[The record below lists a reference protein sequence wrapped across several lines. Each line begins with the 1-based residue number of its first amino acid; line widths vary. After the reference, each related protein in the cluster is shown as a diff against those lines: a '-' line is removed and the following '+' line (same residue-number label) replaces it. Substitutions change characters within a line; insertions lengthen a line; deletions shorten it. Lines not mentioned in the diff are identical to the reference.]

1 MVKKVFIT
9 DCEGPLTL
17 NDNAYEL
24 ADEFIEDGGKLF
36 KIISRFDDYLVDDV
50 KLENYHAGDTLK
62 LIVPFYKLAG
72 LTNEKM
78 IEFSRE
84 NIYLV
89 NGSDDTL
96 KFANEL
102 IDSFIISTSYGQY
115 IEALCNYIVFPFQN
129 TYHTQ
134 LDVDGATNFNQF
146 DKKSSN
152 VSSDTN
158 DSDNVSSKSNNSQ
171 TIVGDKSPK
180 FIEELE
186 KVEEF
191 RKVILEHG
199 RECEDDFNVLYDIF
213 FNEFPK
219 LEINRYIE
227 SVKTVG
233 GKGKQIAVEDIVE
246 RLNLE
251 DGSIIY
257 MGDSI
262 TDVEPLQY
270 ARDNGGLSVSFNGN
284 EYPLN
289 VAEIA
294 VVSDHTIVSS
304 ILIDLHSRFD
314 KDYVLDFIR
323 LYSQKGPD
331 AAFADFEVDYSL
343 VEEFEKVF
351 YNKNAP
357 IIEIITDENREYL
370 LKLSKDMRN
379 SIRGKDI
386 GGLG

>member
-36 KIISRFDDYLVDDV
+36 KIISRFDDYLVEDV

-78 IEFSRE
+78 IKFSRE

-89 NGSDDTL
+89 DGSDDTL
-96 KFANEL
+96 RFANEL
-102 IDSFIISTSYGQY
+102 IDSFIVSTSYGQY
-115 IEALCNYIVFPFQN
+115 IEALCNYIDFPFQN

-134 LDVDGATNFNQF
+134 LDIGWATNFNQF
-146 DKKSSN
+146 DKKS
-152 VSSDTN
+152 
-158 DSDNVSSKSNNSQ
+158 DNVSSKANNSQ

-180 FIEELE
+180 FIEELK
-186 KVEEF
+186 KVDEF
-191 RKVILEHG
+191 RKIILEHG
-199 RECEDDFNVLYDIF
+199 DENEDDFNVLYDIF
-213 FNEFPK
+213 FKEFPK
-219 LEINRYIE
+219 LEINKYIE

-246 RLNLE
+246 RFGLE
-251 DGSIIY
+251 SGSIIY

-294 VVSDHTIVSS
+294 VISDHTIVSS

-323 LYSQKGPD
+323 TYSEKGPD
-331 AAFADFEVDYSL
+331 DAFADFEVDYSL
-343 VEEFEKVF
+343 IEEFEKVF
-351 YNKNAP
+351 HNKNAP
-357 IIEIITDENREYL
+357 IIEIITDENRDYL
-370 LKLSKDMRN
+370 LRLSKEMRN
-379 SIRGKDI
+379 GIRGKDI

>member
-1 MVKKVFIT
+1 MVRKAFIT

-24 ADEFIEDGGKLF
+24 ADEFIEDGGRLF
-36 KIISRFDDYLVDDV
+36 KIISRFDDYLVDEV

-96 KFANEL
+96 KFANER
-102 IDSFIISTSYGQY
+102 IDSFIVSTSYGQY
-115 IEALCNYIVFPFQN
+115 IEALCNYIDFPFQN

-134 LDVDGATNFNQF
+134 LDVDSATNFNE
-146 DKKSSN
+146 DSLNSS
-152 VSSDTN
+152 TIG
-158 DSDNVSSKSNNSQ
+158 SKSA
-171 TIVGDKSPK
+171 K
-180 FIEELE
+180 FIGELE

-191 RKVILEHG
+191 RKIILEHG
-199 RECEDDFNVLYDIF
+199 EECEDDFNVLYDIF

-246 RLNLE
+246 KFALG

-270 ARDNGGLSVSFNGN
+270 ARDHGGLSVSFNGN

-294 VVSDHTIVSS
+294 VISDHTIVSS

-314 KDYVLDFIR
+314 KDYVMDFIR
-323 LYSQKGPD
+323 EYAEKGPD
-331 AAFADFEVDYSL
+331 SAFNDFEVDYSL

-351 YNKNAP
+351 SNRNIP

-370 LKLSKDMRN
+370 LKLSKEMRN

>member
-24 ADEFIEDGGKLF
+24 AEDGGKLF

-78 IEFSRE
+78 IKFSRE

-89 NGSDDTL
+89 DGSDDTL
-96 KFANEL
+96 RFANEL
-102 IDSFIISTSYGQY
+102 IDSFIVSTSYGQY
-115 IEALCNYIVFPFQN
+115 IEALCNYIDFPFQN

-134 LDVDGATNFNQF
+134 LDVDGATNFNSF
-146 DKKSSN
+146 DKKL
-152 VSSDTN
+152 
-158 DSDNVSSKSNNSQ
+158 DNVSSTTNNSQ

-180 FIEELE
+180 FIEELK
-186 KVEEF
+186 KVDEF
-191 RKVILEHG
+191 RKIILEHG
-199 RECEDDFNVLYDIF
+199 DENEDDFNVLYDIF
-213 FNEFPK
+213 FKEFPK
-219 LEINRYIE
+219 LEINKYIE

-246 RLNLE
+246 RFGLE
-251 DGSIIY
+251 SGSIIY

-294 VVSDHTIVSS
+294 VISDHTIVSS

-323 LYSQKGPD
+323 TYSEKGPD
-331 AAFADFEVDYSL
+331 DAFADFEVDYSL
-343 VEEFEKVF
+343 IEEFEKVF
-351 YNKNAP
+351 HNKNAP
-357 IIEIITDENREYL
+357 IIEIITDENRDYL
-370 LKLSKDMRN
+370 LRLSKEMRN
-379 SIRGKDI
+379 GIRGKDI

>member
-36 KIISRFDDYLVDDV
+36 KIISRFDDYLVEDV

-78 IEFSRE
+78 IKFSRE

-89 NGSDDTL
+89 DGSDDTL
-96 KFANEL
+96 RFANEL
-102 IDSFIISTSYGQY
+102 IDSFIVSTSYGQY
-115 IEALCNYIVFPFQN
+115 IEALCNYIDFPFQN

-134 LDVDGATNFNQF
+134 LDVDGATNFNSF
-146 DKKSSN
+146 DKKL
-152 VSSDTN
+152 
-158 DSDNVSSKSNNSQ
+158 DNVSSTTNNSQ

-180 FIEELE
+180 FIEELK
-186 KVEEF
+186 KVDEF
-191 RKVILEHG
+191 RKIILEHG
-199 RECEDDFNVLYDIF
+199 DENEDDFNVLYDIF
-213 FNEFPK
+213 FKEFPK
-219 LEINRYIE
+219 LEINKYIE

-246 RLNLE
+246 RFGLE
-251 DGSIIY
+251 SGSIIY

-294 VVSDHTIVSS
+294 VISDHTIVSS

-314 KDYVLDFIR
+314 KEYVLDFIR
-323 LYSQKGPD
+323 EYSQKGPN
-331 AAFADFEVDYSL
+331 AAFEDFEVDYSL

-351 YNKNAP
+351 YNKEAP
-357 IIEIITDENREYL
+357 IIEIITDDNRDYL
-370 LKLSKDMRN
+370 LKLSKEMRN
-379 SIRGKDI
+379 RIRGKDI

>member
-78 IEFSRE
+78 IKFSRE

-89 NGSDDTL
+89 DGSDDTL
-96 KFANEL
+96 RFANEL
-102 IDSFIISTSYGQY
+102 IDSFIVSTSYGQY
-115 IEALCNYIVFPFQN
+115 IEALCNYIDFPFQN

-134 LDVDGATNFNQF
+134 LDVDGATNFNSF
-146 DKKSSN
+146 DAK
-152 VSSDTN
+152 
-158 DSDNVSSKSNNSQ
+158 SDNVSTATNNSQ
-171 TIVGDKSPK
+171 TIVGTKSPK
-180 FIEELE
+180 FIEELK
-186 KVEEF
+186 KVDEF
-191 RKVILEHG
+191 RKIILEHG
-199 RECEDDFNVLYDIF
+199 DENEDDFNVLYDIF
-213 FNEFPK
+213 FKEFPK
-219 LEINRYIE
+219 LEINKYIE

-246 RLNLE
+246 RFGLE
-251 DGSIIY
+251 SGSIIY

-294 VVSDHTIVSS
+294 VISDHTIVSS

-314 KDYVLDFIR
+314 KEYVLDFIR
-323 LYSQKGPD
+323 EYSQKGPN
-331 AAFADFEVDYSL
+331 AAFEDFEVDYSL

-351 YNKNAP
+351 YNKEAP
-357 IIEIITDENREYL
+357 IIEIITDDNRDYL
-370 LKLSKDMRN
+370 LKLSKEMRN

>member
-36 KIISRFDDYLVDDV
+36 KIISRFDDYLVEDV

-78 IEFSRE
+78 IKFSRE

-89 NGSDDTL
+89 DGSDDTL
-96 KFANEL
+96 RFANEL
-102 IDSFIISTSYGQY
+102 IDSFIVSTSYGQY
-115 IEALCNYIVFPFQN
+115 IEALCNYIDFPFQN

-134 LDVDGATNFNQF
+134 LDVDGATNFNSF
-146 DKKSSN
+146 DAK
-152 VSSDTN
+152 
-158 DSDNVSSKSNNSQ
+158 SDNVSTATNNSQ
-171 TIVGDKSPK
+171 TIVGTKSPK
-180 FIEELE
+180 FIEELK
-186 KVEEF
+186 KVDEF
-191 RKVILEHG
+191 RKIILEHG
-199 RECEDDFNVLYDIF
+199 EENEDDFNVLYDIF

-219 LEINRYIE
+219 LEINKYIE

-246 RLNLE
+246 RFGLE
-251 DGSIIY
+251 SGSIIY

-294 VVSDHTIVSS
+294 VISDHTIVSS

-314 KDYVLDFIR
+314 KEYVLDFIR
-323 LYSQKGPD
+323 EYSQKGPN
-331 AAFADFEVDYSL
+331 AAFEDFEVDYSL
-343 VEEFEKVF
+343 VEEFEKLF
-351 YNKNAP
+351 YNKEAP
-357 IIEIITDENREYL
+357 IIEIITDDNRDYL
-370 LKLSKDMRN
+370 LKLSKEMRN

>member
-78 IEFSRE
+78 IKFSRE

-89 NGSDDTL
+89 DGSDDTL
-96 KFANEL
+96 RFANEL
-102 IDSFIISTSYGQY
+102 IDSFIVSTSYGQY
-115 IEALCNYIVFPFQN
+115 IEALCNYIDFPFQN

-146 DKKSSN
+146 DKKS
-152 VSSDTN
+152 
-158 DSDNVSSKSNNSQ
+158 DNVSSVTNNSQ
-171 TIVGDKSPK
+171 TIVGVKSPK
-180 FIEELE
+180 FIEELK

-191 RKVILEHG
+191 RKIILEHG
-199 RECEDDFNVLYDIF
+199 DESEDDFNVLYDIF

-219 LEINRYIE
+219 LEINKYIE

-233 GKGKQIAVEDIVE
+233 GKGKQIAVEEIVE
-246 RLNLE
+246 RFGLE
-251 DGSIIY
+251 SGSIIY

-294 VVSDHTIVSS
+294 VISNHTIVSS

-314 KDYVLDFIR
+314 KEYVLDFIR
-323 LYSQKGPD
+323 EYSQKGPN
-331 AAFADFEVDYSL
+331 AAFEDFEVDYSL
-343 VEEFEKVF
+343 IEEFEKVF
-351 YNKNAP
+351 YNKEAP
-357 IIEIITDENREYL
+357 IIEIITDDNRDYL
-370 LKLSKDMRN
+370 LKLSKEMRN

>member
-36 KIISRFDDYLVDDV
+36 KIISRFDDYLVEDV

-78 IEFSRE
+78 IKFSRE

-89 NGSDDTL
+89 DGSDDTL
-96 KFANEL
+96 RFANEL
-102 IDSFIISTSYGQY
+102 IDSFIVSTSYGQY
-115 IEALCNYIVFPFQN
+115 IEALCNYIDFPFQN

-134 LDVDGATNFNQF
+134 LDVDGATNFNSF
-146 DKKSSN
+146 DKKL
-152 VSSDTN
+152 
-158 DSDNVSSKSNNSQ
+158 DNVSSTTNNSQ

-180 FIEELE
+180 FIEELK
-186 KVEEF
+186 KVDEF
-191 RKVILEHG
+191 RKIILEHG
-199 RECEDDFNVLYDIF
+199 DESEDDFNVLYDIF

-219 LEINRYIE
+219 LEINKYIE

-246 RLNLE
+246 RFGLE
-251 DGSIIY
+251 YGSIIY

-294 VVSDHTIVSS
+294 VISDHTIVSS

-323 LYSQKGPD
+323 TYSEKGPD
-331 AAFADFEVDYSL
+331 DAFADFEVDYSL
-343 VEEFEKVF
+343 IEEFEKVF
-351 YNKNAP
+351 HNKNAP
-357 IIEIITDENREYL
+357 IIEIITDENRDYL
-370 LKLSKDMRN
+370 LRLSKEMRN
-379 SIRGKDI
+379 GIRGKDI

>member
-36 KIISRFDDYLVDDV
+36 KIISRFDDYLVEDV

-78 IEFSRE
+78 IKFSRE

-89 NGSDDTL
+89 DGSDDTL
-96 KFANEL
+96 RFANEL
-102 IDSFIISTSYGQY
+102 IDSFIVSTSYGQY
-115 IEALCNYIVFPFQN
+115 IEALCNYIDFPFQN

-134 LDVDGATNFNQF
+134 LDVDGATNFNSF
-146 DKKSSN
+146 DAK
-152 VSSDTN
+152 
-158 DSDNVSSKSNNSQ
+158 SDNVSTATNNSQ
-171 TIVGDKSPK
+171 TIVGTKSPK
-180 FIEELE
+180 FIEELK
-186 KVEEF
+186 KVDEF
-191 RKVILEHG
+191 RKIILEHG
-199 RECEDDFNVLYDIF
+199 DENEDDFNVLYDIF
-213 FNEFPK
+213 FKEFPK
-219 LEINRYIE
+219 LEINKYIE

-246 RLNLE
+246 RFGLE
-251 DGSIIY
+251 SGSIIY

-294 VVSDHTIVSS
+294 VISDHTIVSS

-314 KDYVLDFIR
+314 KEYVLDFIR
-323 LYSQKGPD
+323 EYSQKGPN
-331 AAFADFEVDYSL
+331 AAFEDFEVDYSL
-343 VEEFEKVF
+343 IEEFEKVF
-351 YNKNAP
+351 YNKEAP
-357 IIEIITDENREYL
+357 IIEIITDDNRDYL
-370 LKLSKDMRN
+370 LKLSKEMRN

>member
-24 ADEFIEDGGKLF
+24 ADVFIEDGGRLF

-50 KLENYHAGDTLK
+50 NLENYHAGDTLK

-102 IDSFIISTSYGQY
+102 IDSFIVSTSYGQY
-115 IEALCNYIVFPFQN
+115 IEALCNYIYFPFQN

-134 LDVDGATNFNQF
+134 LDVDGATNFNEF
-146 DKKSSN
+146 SKKSSN
-152 VSSDTN
+152 VSSD
-158 DSDNVSSKSNNSQ
+158 SNNSQ
-171 TIVGDKSPK
+171 TMVGSKSPK
-180 FIEELE
+180 FIEELK

-191 RKVILEHG
+191 RKIILEHG
-199 RECEDDFNVLYDIF
+199 GENEDDFNVLYDIF

-219 LEINRYIE
+219 LEINKYIE

-233 GKGKQIAVEDIVE
+233 GKGKQIAVEDIVDKFG
-246 RLNLE
+246 LE
-251 DGSIIY
+251 EGSIIY

-270 ARDNGGLSVSFNGN
+270 AREHGGLSVSFNGN

-294 VVSDHTIVSS
+294 VISDHTIVSS
-304 ILIDLHSRFD
+304 ILIDLHARFD

-323 LYSQKGPD
+323 AFSEKGPD
-331 AAFADFEVDYSL
+331 EAFADFEVDYSL
-343 VEEFEKVF
+343 IEEFEKVF
-351 YNKNAP
+351 YNKEAP

-370 LKLSKDMRN
+370 LEASKAMRN
-379 SIRGKDI
+379 GIRGKDI

>member
-36 KIISRFDDYLVDDV
+36 KIISRFDDYLVEDV

-78 IEFSRE
+78 IKFSRE

-89 NGSDDTL
+89 DGSDDTL
-96 KFANEL
+96 RFANEL
-102 IDSFIISTSYGQY
+102 IDSFIVSTSYGQY
-115 IEALCNYIVFPFQN
+115 IEALCNYIDFPFQN

-134 LDVDGATNFNQF
+134 LDVDGATNFNSF
-146 DKKSSN
+146 DAK
-152 VSSDTN
+152 
-158 DSDNVSSKSNNSQ
+158 SDNVSTATNNSQ
-171 TIVGDKSPK
+171 TIVGTKSPK
-180 FIEELE
+180 FIEELK
-186 KVEEF
+186 KVDEF
-191 RKVILEHG
+191 RKIILEHG
-199 RECEDDFNVLYDIF
+199 DENEDDFNVLYDIF
-213 FNEFPK
+213 FKEFPK
-219 LEINRYIE
+219 LEINKYIE

-246 RLNLE
+246 RFGLE
-251 DGSIIY
+251 SGSIIY

-294 VVSDHTIVSS
+294 VISDHTIVSS

-314 KDYVLDFIR
+314 KEYVLDFIR
-323 LYSQKGPD
+323 EYSQKGPN
-331 AAFADFEVDYSL
+331 AAFEDFEVDYSL

-351 YNKNAP
+351 YNKEAP
-357 IIEIITDENREYL
+357 IIEIITDDNRDYL
-370 LKLSKDMRN
+370 LKLSKEMRN

>member
-36 KIISRFDDYLVDDV
+36 KIISRFDDYLVEDV

-78 IEFSRE
+78 IKFSRE

-89 NGSDDTL
+89 DGSDDTL
-96 KFANEL
+96 RFANEL
-102 IDSFIISTSYGQY
+102 IDSFIVSTSYGQY
-115 IEALCNYIVFPFQN
+115 IEALCNYIDFPFQN

-134 LDVDGATNFNQF
+134 LDVDGATNFNSF
-146 DKKSSN
+146 DKKL
-152 VSSDTN
+152 
-158 DSDNVSSKSNNSQ
+158 DNVSSTTNNSQ

-180 FIEELE
+180 FIEELK
-186 KVEEF
+186 KVDEF
-191 RKVILEHG
+191 RKIILEHG
-199 RECEDDFNVLYDIF
+199 DENEDDFNVLYDIF

-219 LEINRYIE
+219 LEINKYIE

-246 RLNLE
+246 RFGLE
-251 DGSIIY
+251 SGSIIY

-294 VVSDHTIVSS
+294 VISDHTIVSS

-323 LYSQKGPD
+323 TYSEKGPD
-331 AAFADFEVDYSL
+331 DAFADFEVDYSL
-343 VEEFEKVF
+343 IEEFEKVF
-351 YNKNAP
+351 HNKNAP
-357 IIEIITDENREYL
+357 IIEIITDENRDYL
-370 LKLSKDMRN
+370 LRLSKEMRN
-379 SIRGKDI
+379 GIRGKDI

>member
-78 IEFSRE
+78 VKFSRE

-102 IDSFIISTSYGQY
+102 IDSFIVSTSYGQY
-115 IEALCNYIVFPFQN
+115 IEALCNYIDFPFQN

-146 DKKSSN
+146 DKKS
-152 VSSDTN
+152 
-158 DSDNVSSKSNNSQ
+158 DNVSSSSNNSQ

-180 FIEELE
+180 FIEELK

-191 RKVILEHG
+191 RKIILEHG
-199 RECEDDFNVLYDIF
+199 EENEDDFNVLYDIF

-219 LEINRYIE
+219 LEINKYIE

-246 RLNLE
+246 KLDLGQ
-251 DGSIIY
+251 GSIIY

-284 EYPLN
+284 EYPMN

-294 VVSDHTIVSS
+294 VISDHTIVSS

-323 LYSQKGPD
+323 EYSQKGPN
-331 AAFADFEVDYSL
+331 AAFEDFEVDYSL

-351 YNKNAP
+351 HNKKAP
-357 IIEIITDENREYL
+357 IIEIITDENRDYL
-370 LKLSKDMRN
+370 LKLSKEMRN
-379 SIRGKDI
+379 GIRGKDI

>member
-36 KIISRFDDYLVDDV
+36 KIISRFDDYLVEDV

-78 IEFSRE
+78 IKFSRE

-89 NGSDDTL
+89 DGSDDTL
-96 KFANEL
+96 RFANEL
-102 IDSFIISTSYGQY
+102 IDSFIVSTSYGQY
-115 IEALCNYIVFPFQN
+115 IEALCNYIDFPFQN

-134 LDVDGATNFNQF
+134 LDIGWATNFNSF
-146 DKKSSN
+146 DKKL
-152 VSSDTN
+152 
-158 DSDNVSSKSNNSQ
+158 DNVSSTTNNSQ

-180 FIEELE
+180 FIEELK
-186 KVEEF
+186 KVDEF
-191 RKVILEHG
+191 RKIILEHG
-199 RECEDDFNVLYDIF
+199 DENEDDFNVLYDIF
-213 FNEFPK
+213 FKEFPK
-219 LEINRYIE
+219 LEINKYIE

-246 RLNLE
+246 RFGLE
-251 DGSIIY
+251 SGSIIY

-294 VVSDHTIVSS
+294 VISDHTIVSS

-323 LYSQKGPD
+323 TYSEKGPD
-331 AAFADFEVDYSL
+331 DAFADFEVDYSL
-343 VEEFEKVF
+343 IEEFEKVF
-351 YNKNAP
+351 HNKNAP
-357 IIEIITDENREYL
+357 IIEIITDENRDYL
-370 LKLSKDMRN
+370 LRLSKEMRN
-379 SIRGKDI
+379 GIRGKDI

>member
-78 IEFSRE
+78 IKFSRE

-89 NGSDDTL
+89 DGSDETL
-96 KFANEL
+96 RFANEL
-102 IDSFIISTSYGQY
+102 IDSFIVSTSYGQY
-115 IEALCNYIVFPFQN
+115 IEALCNYIDFPFQN

-134 LDVDGATNFNQF
+134 LDVDGATNFNSF
-146 DKKSSN
+146 DANSN
-152 VSSDTN
+152 
-158 DSDNVSSKSNNSQ
+158 NVSNNSNNTQ
-171 TIVGDKSPK
+171 TIVGTKSPK
-180 FIEELE
+180 FIEELK

-191 RKVILEHG
+191 RKIILEHG
-199 RECEDDFNVLYDIF
+199 EENEDDFNVLYDIF

-246 RLNLE
+246 KLGLE
-251 DGSIIY
+251 EGSIIY

-294 VVSDHTIVSS
+294 VISNHTIVSS

-314 KDYVLDFIR
+314 KDYVFNFI
-323 LYSQKGPD
+323 LEYSQKGPD
-331 AAFADFEVDYSL
+331 AAFRDFEVDYSL
-343 VEEFEKVF
+343 IEEFEKVF
-351 YNKNAP
+351 YNREAP
-357 IIEIITDENREYL
+357 IIEIITDENRDHL
-370 LKLSKDMRN
+370 LKISKEMRN

>member
-36 KIISRFDDYLVDDV
+36 KIISRFDDYLVEDV

-78 IEFSRE
+78 IKFSRE

-89 NGSDDTL
+89 DGSDDTL
-96 KFANEL
+96 RFANEL
-102 IDSFIISTSYGQY
+102 IDSFIVSTSYGQY
-115 IEALCNYIVFPFQN
+115 IEALCNYIDFPFQN

-134 LDVDGATNFNQF
+134 LDIGWATNFNSF
-146 DKKSSN
+146 DKKL
-152 VSSDTN
+152 
-158 DSDNVSSKSNNSQ
+158 DNVSSTTNNSQ

-180 FIEELE
+180 FIEELK

-191 RKVILEHG
+191 RKIILEHG
-199 RECEDDFNVLYDIF
+199 DENEDDFNVLYDIF
-213 FNEFPK
+213 FKEFPK
-219 LEINRYIE
+219 LEINKYIE

-246 RLNLE
+246 RFGLE
-251 DGSIIY
+251 SGSIIY

-294 VVSDHTIVSS
+294 VISDHTIVSS

-323 LYSQKGPD
+323 TYSEKGPD
-331 AAFADFEVDYSL
+331 DAFADFEVDYSL
-343 VEEFEKVF
+343 IEEFEKVF
-351 YNKNAP
+351 HNKNAP
-357 IIEIITDENREYL
+357 IIEIITDENRDYL
-370 LKLSKDMRN
+370 LRLSKEMRN
-379 SIRGKDI
+379 GIRGKDI

>member
-78 IEFSRE
+78 IKFSRE

-89 NGSDDTL
+89 DGSDDTL
-96 KFANEL
+96 RFANEL
-102 IDSFIISTSYGQY
+102 IDSFIVSTSYGQY
-115 IEALCNYIVFPFQN
+115 IEALCNYINFPFQN

-134 LDVDGATNFNQF
+134 LDVDGATNFNQS
-146 DKKSSN
+146 DAKSK
-152 VSSDTN
+152 T
-158 DSDNVSSKSNNSQ
+158 
-171 TIVGDKSPK
+171 VGVKSPK
-180 FIEELE
+180 FIEELK

-191 RKVILEHG
+191 RKIILEHG
-199 RECEDDFNVLYDIF
+199 DESEDDFNVLYDIF

-219 LEINRYIE
+219 LEINKYIE

-246 RLNLE
+246 KLDLGQ
-251 DGSIIY
+251 GSIIY

-294 VVSDHTIVSS
+294 VISDHTIVSS

-314 KDYVLDFIR
+314 KEYVLDFIR
-323 LYSQKGPD
+323 EYSQKGPN
-331 AAFADFEVDYSL
+331 AAFEDFEVDYSL
-343 VEEFEKVF
+343 IEEFEKVF
-351 YNKNAP
+351 YNKEAP
-357 IIEIITDENREYL
+357 IIEIITDDNRDYL
-370 LKLSKDMRN
+370 LKLSKEMRN

>member
-78 IEFSRE
+78 IKFSRE

-89 NGSDDTL
+89 DGSDDTL
-96 KFANEL
+96 RFANEL
-102 IDSFIISTSYGQY
+102 IDSFIVSTSYGQY
-115 IEALCNYIVFPFQN
+115 IEALCNYINFPFQN

-134 LDVDGATNFNQF
+134 LDVDGATNFNQS
-146 DKKSSN
+146 DKNSNDISSN
-152 VSSDTN
+152 T
-158 DSDNVSSKSNNSQ
+158 NNSQ
-171 TIVGDKSPK
+171 TIVGTKSPK
-180 FIEELE
+180 FIEELK
-186 KVEEF
+186 KVDEF
-191 RKVILEHG
+191 RKIILEHG
-199 RECEDDFNVLYDIF
+199 EENEDDFNVLYDIF

-219 LEINRYIE
+219 LEINKYIE

-246 RLNLE
+246 RLQLE
-251 DGSIIY
+251 SGSIIY

-294 VVSDHTIVSS
+294 VISDHTIVSS

-314 KDYVLDFIR
+314 KEYVLDFIR
-323 LYSQKGPD
+323 EYSQKGPN
-331 AAFADFEVDYSL
+331 AAFEDFEVDYSL
-343 VEEFEKVF
+343 IEEFEKVF
-351 YNKNAP
+351 YNKEAP
-357 IIEIITDENREYL
+357 IIEIITDDNRDYL
-370 LKLSKDMRN
+370 LKLSKEMRN

>member
-36 KIISRFDDYLVDDV
+36 KIISRFDDYLVEDV

-78 IEFSRE
+78 IKFSRE

-89 NGSDDTL
+89 DGSDDTL
-96 KFANEL
+96 RFANEL
-102 IDSFIISTSYGQY
+102 IDSFIVSTSYGQY
-115 IEALCNYIVFPFQN
+115 IEALCNYIDFPFQN

-134 LDVDGATNFNQF
+134 LDVDGATNFNSF
-146 DKKSSN
+146 DAK
-152 VSSDTN
+152 
-158 DSDNVSSKSNNSQ
+158 SDNVSTATNNSQ
-171 TIVGDKSPK
+171 TIVGTKSPK
-180 FIEELE
+180 FIEELK
-186 KVEEF
+186 KVDEF
-191 RKVILEHG
+191 RKIILEHG
-199 RECEDDFNVLYDIF
+199 DENEDDFNVLYDIF
-213 FNEFPK
+213 FKEFPK
-219 LEINRYIE
+219 LEINKYIE

-246 RLNLE
+246 RFGLE
-251 DGSIIY
+251 SGSIIY

-294 VVSDHTIVSS
+294 VISDHTIVSS

-323 LYSQKGPD
+323 TYSEKGPD
-331 AAFADFEVDYSL
+331 DAFADFEVDYSL
-343 VEEFEKVF
+343 IEEFEKVF
-351 YNKNAP
+351 HNKNAP
-357 IIEIITDENREYL
+357 IIEIITDENRDYL
-370 LKLSKDMRN
+370 LRLSKEMRN
-379 SIRGKDI
+379 GIRGKDI

>member
-36 KIISRFDDYLVDDV
+36 KIISRFDDYLVEDV

-78 IEFSRE
+78 IKFSRE

-89 NGSDDTL
+89 DGSDDTL
-96 KFANEL
+96 RFANEL
-102 IDSFIISTSYGQY
+102 IDSFIVSTSYGQY
-115 IEALCNYIVFPFQN
+115 IEALCNYIDFPFQN

-134 LDVDGATNFNQF
+134 LDVDGATNFNSF
-146 DKKSSN
+146 DAK
-152 VSSDTN
+152 
-158 DSDNVSSKSNNSQ
+158 SDNVSTATNNSQ
-171 TIVGDKSPK
+171 TIVGTKSPK
-180 FIEELE
+180 FIEELK
-186 KVEEF
+186 KVDEF
-191 RKVILEHG
+191 RKIILEHG
-199 RECEDDFNVLYDIF
+199 EENEDDFNVLYDIF

-219 LEINRYIE
+219 LEINKYIE

-246 RLNLE
+246 RFGLE
-251 DGSIIY
+251 SGSIIY

-294 VVSDHTIVSS
+294 VISDHTIVSS

-314 KDYVLDFIR
+314 KNYVLDFIR
-323 LYSQKGPD
+323 TYSEKGPD
-331 AAFADFEVDYSL
+331 EAFGDFEVDYSL
-343 VEEFEKVF
+343 IEEFEKVF
-351 YNKNAP
+351 HNKNAP
-357 IIEIITDENREYL
+357 IIEIISDENREHL
-370 LKLSKDMRN
+370 LKLSKEMRN
-379 SIRGKDI
+379 NIRGKDI

>member
-78 IEFSRE
+78 IKFSRE

-89 NGSDDTL
+89 DGSDDTL
-96 KFANEL
+96 RFANEL
-102 IDSFIISTSYGQY
+102 IDSFIVSTSYGQY
-115 IEALCNYIVFPFQN
+115 IEALCNYIDFPFQN

-134 LDVDGATNFNQF
+134 LDVDGATNFNSF
-146 DKKSSN
+146 DA
-152 VSSDTN
+152 
-158 DSDNVSSKSNNSQ
+158 
-171 TIVGDKSPK
+171 KSPSVGAK
-180 FIEELE
+180 SPIFIDELK

-191 RKVILEHG
+191 RKIILEHG
-199 RECEDDFNVLYDIF
+199 DESEDDFNVLYDIF

-219 LEINRYIE
+219 LEINKYIE
-227 SVKTVG
+227 
-233 GKGKQIAVEDIVE
+233 
-246 RLNLE
+246 
-251 DGSIIY
+251 IIY

-294 VVSDHTIVSS
+294 VISDHTIVSS

-314 KDYVLDFIR
+314 KEYVLDFIR
-323 LYSQKGPD
+323 EYSQKGPN
-331 AAFADFEVDYSL
+331 AAFEDYEVDYSL
-343 VEEFEKVF
+343 IEEFEKVF
-351 YNKNAP
+351 YNKEAP
-357 IIEIITDENREYL
+357 IIEIITDENRDYL
-370 LKLSKDMRN
+370 LKLSKEMRN

>member
-36 KIISRFDDYLVDDV
+36 KIISRFDDYLVEDV

-78 IEFSRE
+78 IKFSRE

-89 NGSDDTL
+89 DGSDDTL
-96 KFANEL
+96 RFANEL
-102 IDSFIISTSYGQY
+102 IDSFIVSTSYGQY
-115 IEALCNYIVFPFQN
+115 IEALCNYIDFPFQN

-134 LDVDGATNFNQF
+134 LDVDWATNFNSF
-146 DKKSSN
+146 DKKL
-152 VSSDTN
+152 
-158 DSDNVSSKSNNSQ
+158 DNVSSTTNNSQ

-180 FIEELE
+180 FIEELK
-186 KVEEF
+186 KVDEF
-191 RKVILEHG
+191 RKIILEHG
-199 RECEDDFNVLYDIF
+199 DENEDDFNVLYDIF
-213 FNEFPK
+213 FKEFPK
-219 LEINRYIE
+219 LEINKYIE

-246 RLNLE
+246 RFGLE
-251 DGSIIY
+251 SGSIIY

-294 VVSDHTIVSS
+294 VISDHTIVSS

-323 LYSQKGPD
+323 TYSEKGPD
-331 AAFADFEVDYSL
+331 DAFADFEVDYSL
-343 VEEFEKVF
+343 IEEFEKVF
-351 YNKNAP
+351 HNKNAP
-357 IIEIITDENREYL
+357 IIEIITDENRDYL
-370 LKLSKDMRN
+370 LRLSKEMRN
-379 SIRGKDI
+379 GIRGKDI

>member
-36 KIISRFDDYLVDDV
+36 KIISRFDDYLVEDV

-78 IEFSRE
+78 IKFSRE

-89 NGSDDTL
+89 DGSD
-96 KFANEL
+96 
-102 IDSFIISTSYGQY
+102 
-115 IEALCNYIVFPFQN
+115 
-129 TYHTQ
+129 
-134 LDVDGATNFNQF
+134 TNFNSF
-146 DKKSSN
+146 DAK
-152 VSSDTN
+152 
-158 DSDNVSSKSNNSQ
+158 SDNVSTATNNSQ
-171 TIVGDKSPK
+171 TIVGTKSPK
-180 FIEELE
+180 FIEELK
-186 KVEEF
+186 KVDEF
-191 RKVILEHG
+191 RKIILEHG
-199 RECEDDFNVLYDIF
+199 EENEDDFNVLYDIF

-219 LEINRYIE
+219 LEINKYIE

-246 RLNLE
+246 RFGLE
-251 DGSIIY
+251 SGSIIY

-294 VVSDHTIVSS
+294 VISDHTIVSS

-314 KDYVLDFIR
+314 KEYVLDFIR
-323 LYSQKGPD
+323 EYSQKGPN
-331 AAFADFEVDYSL
+331 AAFEDFEVDYSL

-351 YNKNAP
+351 YNKEAP
-357 IIEIITDENREYL
+357 IIEIITDDNRDYL
-370 LKLSKDMRN
+370 LKLSKEMRN

>member
-102 IDSFIISTSYGQY
+102 IDSFIVSTSYGQY
-115 IEALCNYIVFPFQN
+115 IEALCNYIDFPFQN

-134 LDVDGATNFNQF
+134 LDVDGATNFNEF
-146 DKKSSN
+146 SKKSSN

-158 DSDNVSSKSNNSQ
+158 SSQ
-171 TIVGDKSPK
+171 TIVGTKSPK
-180 FIEELE
+180 FIEELK

-191 RKVILEHG
+191 RKIILEHG
-199 RECEDDFNVLYDIF
+199 GENEDDFNVLYEIF

-219 LEINRYIE
+219 LEINKYIE

-246 RLNLE
+246 RFGLE

-270 ARDNGGLSVSFNGN
+270 ARDHGGLSVSFNGN

-294 VVSDHTIVSS
+294 VISDHTIVSS
-304 ILIDLHSRFD
+304 ILIDLHARFD
-314 KDYVLDFIR
+314 KDYVLEFIKE
-323 LYSQKGPD
+323 YSQKGPN

-343 VEEFEKVF
+343 IEEFEKVF
-351 YNKNAP
+351 HNKEAP

-370 LKLSKDMRN
+370 LKLSKEMRN
-379 SIRGKDI
+379 GIRGKDI

>member
-78 IEFSRE
+78 IKFSRE

-89 NGSDDTL
+89 DGSDDTL
-96 KFANEL
+96 RFANEL
-102 IDSFIISTSYGQY
+102 IDSFIVSTSYGQY
-115 IEALCNYIVFPFQN
+115 IEALCNYIDFPFQN

-134 LDVDGATNFNQF
+134 LDVDGATNFNSF
-146 DKKSSN
+146 DKK
-152 VSSDTN
+152 
-158 DSDNVSSKSNNSQ
+158 SDNVSSSSNNSQ

-180 FIEELE
+180 FIEELK

-191 RKVILEHG
+191 RKIILEHG
-199 RECEDDFNVLYDIF
+199 EENEDDFNVLYDIF

-219 LEINRYIE
+219 LEINKYIE

-246 RLNLE
+246 RLDLGQ
-251 DGSIIY
+251 GSIIY

-284 EYPLN
+284 EYPMN

-294 VVSDHTIVSS
+294 VISDHTIVSS

-314 KDYVLDFIR
+314 KEYVLDFIKE
-323 LYSQKGPD
+323 YSQKGPN
-331 AAFADFEVDYSL
+331 AAFEDFEVDYTL

-351 YNKNAP
+351 HNRKAP
-357 IIEIITDENREYL
+357 IIEIITDENRAHL
-370 LKLSKDMRN
+370 LKLSKEMRN
-379 SIRGKDI
+379 GIRGKDI

>member
-36 KIISRFDDYLVDDV
+36 KIISRFDDYLVEDV

-78 IEFSRE
+78 IKFSRE

-89 NGSDDTL
+89 DGSDDTL
-96 KFANEL
+96 RFANEL
-102 IDSFIISTSYGQY
+102 IDSFIVSTSYGQY
-115 IEALCNYIVFPFQN
+115 IEALCNYIDFPFQN

-134 LDVDGATNFNQF
+134 LDIGWATNFNSF
-146 DKKSSN
+146 DKKL
-152 VSSDTN
+152 
-158 DSDNVSSKSNNSQ
+158 DNVSSTTNNSQ

-180 FIEELE
+180 FIEELK

-191 RKVILEHG
+191 RKIILEHG
-199 RECEDDFNVLYDIF
+199 DESEDDFNVLYDIF

-219 LEINRYIE
+219 LEINKYIE

-246 RLNLE
+246 RFGLE
-251 DGSIIY
+251 SGSIIY

-270 ARDNGGLSVSFNGN
+270 ARENGGLSVSFNGN

-294 VVSDHTIVSS
+294 VISDHTIVSS

-323 LYSQKGPD
+323 TYSEKGPD
-331 AAFADFEVDYSL
+331 DAFADFEVDYSL
-343 VEEFEKVF
+343 IEEFEKVF
-351 YNKNAP
+351 HNKNAP
-357 IIEIITDENREYL
+357 IIEIITDENRDYL
-370 LKLSKDMRN
+370 LRLSKEMRN
-379 SIRGKDI
+379 GIRGKDI

>member
-24 ADEFIEDGGKLF
+24 AAEFIEDGDKLF

-78 IEFSRE
+78 IKFSRE

-102 IDSFIISTSYGQY
+102 IDSFIVSTSYGQY
-115 IEALCNYIVFPFQN
+115 IEALCNYIDFPFQN

-134 LDVDGATNFNQF
+134 LDVCGATNFNQF
-146 DKKSSN
+146 DKKSEKISD
-152 VSSDTN
+152 DTN
-158 DSDNVSSKSNNSQ
+158 SSQ
-171 TIVGDKSPK
+171 TLVGTKSPK

-191 RKVILEHG
+191 RKIILQHG
-199 RECEDDFNVLYDIF
+199 EACEDDFNVLYDIF

-219 LEINRYIE
+219 LEINKYIE

-251 DGSIIY
+251 EGSIIY

-262 TDVEPLQY
+262 TDVEPLAY
-270 ARDNGGLSVSFNGN
+270 AREHGGLSVSFNGN

-294 VVSDHTIVSS
+294 VISENTIVSS
-304 ILIDLHSRFD
+304 ILIDLHARFD
-314 KDYVLDFIR
+314 KEYVLDFIR
-323 LYSQKGPD
+323 SYSERGPD
-331 AAFADFEVDYSL
+331 EAFKDFEVDYSL

-351 YNKNAP
+351 YNKSAP
-357 IIEIITDENREYL
+357 IIEIITDENRDNL
-370 LKLSKDMRN
+370 LKLSKEMRN
-379 SIRGKDI
+379 NIRGKDI

>member
-1 MVKKVFIT
+1 MFEKSFIT

-17 NDNAYEL
+17 NDNAFEL
-24 ADEFIEDGGKLF
+24 CTHFIENGDELF
-36 KIISRFDDYLVDDV
+36 KILSLYDDYLVDDV

-78 IEFSRE
+78 IKFSRE

-89 NGSDDTL
+89 DGSDDTL
-96 KFANEL
+96 RFANEL
-102 IDSFIISTSYGQY
+102 IDSFIVSTSYGQY
-115 IEALCNYIVFPFQN
+115 IEALCNYIDFPFQN

-134 LDVDGATNFNQF
+134 LDVDGATNFNSF
-146 DKKSSN
+146 DAK
-152 VSSDTN
+152 
-158 DSDNVSSKSNNSQ
+158 SDNVSTATNNSQ
-171 TIVGDKSPK
+171 TIVGTKSPK
-180 FIEELE
+180 FIEELK

-191 RKVILEHG
+191 RKIILEHG
-199 RECEDDFNVLYDIF
+199 DENEDDFNVLYDIF

-219 LEINRYIE
+219 LEINKYIE

-246 RLNLE
+246 KLDLGQ
-251 DGSIIY
+251 GSIIY

-294 VVSDHTIVSS
+294 VISDHTIVSS

-314 KDYVLDFIR
+314 KEYVLDFIKE
-323 LYSQKGPD
+323 YSQKGPN
-331 AAFADFEVDYSL
+331 AAFEDFEVDYSL
-343 VEEFEKVF
+343 IEEFEKVF
-351 YNKNAP
+351 YNKEAP
-357 IIEIITDENREYL
+357 IIEIITDDNRDYR
-370 LKLSKDMRN
+370 LKLSKEMRN
-379 SIRGKDI
+379 NIRGKDI

>member
-36 KIISRFDDYLVDDV
+36 KIISRFDDYLVEDV

-78 IEFSRE
+78 IKFSRE

-89 NGSDDTL
+89 DGSDDTL
-96 KFANEL
+96 RFANEL
-102 IDSFIISTSYGQY
+102 IDSFIVSTSYGQY
-115 IEALCNYIVFPFQN
+115 IEALCNCIDFPFQN

-134 LDVDGATNFNQF
+134 LDVDGATNFNSF
-146 DKKSSN
+146 DAK
-152 VSSDTN
+152 
-158 DSDNVSSKSNNSQ
+158 SDNVSTATNNSQ
-171 TIVGDKSPK
+171 TIVGTKSPK
-180 FIEELE
+180 FIEELK
-186 KVEEF
+186 KVDEF
-191 RKVILEHG
+191 RKIILEHG
-199 RECEDDFNVLYDIF
+199 EENEDDFNVLYDIF

-219 LEINRYIE
+219 LEINKYIE

-246 RLNLE
+246 RFGLE
-251 DGSIIY
+251 SGSIIY

-294 VVSDHTIVSS
+294 VISDHTIVSS

-314 KDYVLDFIR
+314 KEYVLDFIR
-323 LYSQKGPD
+323 EYSQKGPN
-331 AAFADFEVDYSL
+331 AAFEDFEVDYSL
-343 VEEFEKVF
+343 VEEFEKLF
-351 YNKNAP
+351 YNKEAP
-357 IIEIITDENREYL
+357 IIEIITDDNRDYL
-370 LKLSKDMRN
+370 LKLSKEMRN

>member
-24 ADEFIEDGGKLF
+24 ADEFIDDGGKLF

-78 IEFSRE
+78 INFSRE

-89 NGSDDTL
+89 DGSDDTL
-96 KFANEL
+96 RFANEL
-102 IDSFIISTSYGQY
+102 IDSFIVSTSYGQY
-115 IEALCNYIVFPFQN
+115 IEALCNYI
-129 TYHTQ
+129 
-134 LDVDGATNFNQF
+134 
-146 DKKSSN
+146 
-152 VSSDTN
+152 DT
-158 DSDNVSSKSNNSQ
+158 
-171 TIVGDKSPK
+171 VGVKSPK
-180 FIEELE
+180 FIEELK

-191 RKVILEHG
+191 RKIILEHG
-199 RECEDDFNVLYDIF
+199 DESEDDFNVLYDIF

-219 LEINRYIE
+219 LEINKYIE

-246 RLNLE
+246 KLDLGQ
-251 DGSIIY
+251 GSIIY

-294 VVSDHTIVSS
+294 VISNHTIVSS

-314 KDYVLDFIR
+314 KEYVLDFIR
-323 LYSQKGPD
+323 EYSQKGPN
-331 AAFADFEVDYSL
+331 AAFEDFEVDYSL
-343 VEEFEKVF
+343 IEEFEKVF
-351 YNKNAP
+351 YNKEAP
-357 IIEIITDENREYL
+357 IIEIITDDNRDYL
-370 LKLSKDMRN
+370 LKLSKEMRN

>member
-1 MVKKVFIT
+1 
-9 DCEGPLTL
+9 
-17 NDNAYEL
+17 
-24 ADEFIEDGGKLF
+24 
-36 KIISRFDDYLVDDV
+36 
-50 KLENYHAGDTLK
+50 
-62 LIVPFYKLAG
+62 
-72 LTNEKM
+72 M
-78 IEFSRE
+78 IKFSRE

-89 NGSDDTL
+89 DGSDDTL
-96 KFANEL
+96 RFANEL
-102 IDSFIISTSYGQY
+102 IDSFIVSTSYGQY
-115 IEALCNYIVFPFQN
+115 IEALCNYIDFPFQN

-134 LDVDGATNFNQF
+134 LDIGWATNFNQS
-146 DKKSSN
+146 DKKSNN
-152 VSSDTN
+152 VSSTT
-158 DSDNVSSKSNNSQ
+158 NNSQ

-180 FIEELE
+180 FIEELK
-186 KVEEF
+186 KVDEF
-191 RKVILEHG
+191 RKIILEHG
-199 RECEDDFNVLYDIF
+199 DESEDDFNVLYDIF

-219 LEINRYIE
+219 LEINKYIE

-246 RLNLE
+246 KLDLGQ
-251 DGSIIY
+251 GSIIY

-294 VVSDHTIVSS
+294 VVSNHTIVSS

-314 KDYVLDFIR
+314 KEYVLDFIR
-323 LYSQKGPD
+323 EYSQKGPN
-331 AAFADFEVDYSL
+331 AAFEDFEVDYSL
-343 VEEFEKVF
+343 IEEFEKVF
-351 YNKNAP
+351 YNKEAP
-357 IIEIITDENREYL
+357 IIEIITDDNRDYL
-370 LKLSKDMRN
+370 LKLSKEMRN

>member
-36 KIISRFDDYLVDDV
+36 KIISRFDDYLVEDV

-78 IEFSRE
+78 IKFSRE

-89 NGSDDTL
+89 DGSDDTL
-96 KFANEL
+96 RFANEL
-102 IDSFIISTSYGQY
+102 IDSFIVSTSYGQY
-115 IEALCNYIVFPFQN
+115 IEALCNYIDFPFQN

-134 LDVDGATNFNQF
+134 LDIGWATNFNSF
-146 DKKSSN
+146 DAK
-152 VSSDTN
+152 
-158 DSDNVSSKSNNSQ
+158 SDNVSTATNNSQ
-171 TIVGDKSPK
+171 TIVGTKSPK
-180 FIEELE
+180 FIEELK
-186 KVEEF
+186 KVDEF
-191 RKVILEHG
+191 RKIILEHG
-199 RECEDDFNVLYDIF
+199 DENEDDFNVLYDIF

-219 LEINRYIE
+219 LEINKYIE

-246 RLNLE
+246 RFGLE
-251 DGSIIY
+251 SGSIIY

-294 VVSDHTIVSS
+294 VISDHTIVSS

-314 KDYVLDFIR
+314 KEYVLDFIR
-323 LYSQKGPD
+323 EYSQKGPN
-331 AAFADFEVDYSL
+331 AAFEDFEVDYSL

-351 YNKNAP
+351 YNKEAP
-357 IIEIITDENREYL
+357 IIEIITDDNRDYL
-370 LKLSKDMRN
+370 LKLSKEMRN